1 MHRPGAVSP
10 RIRPAPALA
19 SLLLILP
26 ACAPAT
32 PPDAPDTAA
41 LEARI
46 QELEERFTPGLHTL
60 MGSVANRHA
69 MLWFAGQAENWALVD
84 YQIHEME
91 ELIEEI
97 EELHPV
103 YDGIPVAQLL
113 GEMTH
118 PAMEALEAALAARD
132 RAAFTSSFDR
142 LTQACNSCHVAA
154 DREVILV
161 VRPSSPPI
169 TNLSIQ
175 R

>member
-1 MHRPGAVSP
+1 MPRPGASP
-10 RIRPAPALA
+10 LRSRPAATLA
-19 SLLLILP
+19 ALLLLP

-32 PPDAPDTAA
+32 PEAPDTSA

-60 MGSVANRHA
+60 MGAVANRHA
-69 MLWFAGQAENWALVD
+69 MLWFAGQAENWELVD

-103 YDGIPVAQLL
+103 YDDIPVAQLL

-118 PAMEALEAALAARD
+118 PAIEALETAMAARD

-142 LTQACNSCHVAA
+142 LTQACNSCHLAA
-154 DREVILV
+154 DREVLLV

>member
-1 MHRPGAVSP
+1 MPHPGAVSP
-10 RIRPAPALA
+10 RIRTAPALA
-19 SLLLILP
+19 TLLLLLP
-26 ACAPAT
+26 ACAPA
-32 PPDAPDTAA
+32 PPDAPDTSA

-60 MGSVANRHA
+60 MGAMATRHA

-118 PAMEALEAALAARD
+118 PAIEALEAAMAARD

-154 DREVILV
+154 DREVLLII
-161 VRPSSPPI
+161 RPSSPPI
-169 TNLSIQ
+169 TNLSLQ

>member
-1 MHRPGAVSP
+1 MPRPGA
-10 RIRPAPALA
+10 APLRGLSAAALA
-19 SLLLILP
+19 ALLLLP
-26 ACAPAT
+26 ACAPSA
-32 PPDAPDTAA
+32 PEAPDTSA

-60 MGSVANRHA
+60 MGGVADRHA
-69 MLWFAGQAENWALVD
+69 MLWFAGEAENWELVD

-103 YDGIPVAQLL
+103 YDDVPVARLL

-118 PAMEALEAALAARD
+118 PAIEALETAMAARD
-132 RAAFTSSFDR
+132 LAAFTSSYDR

-169 TNLSIQ
+169 TNLRMQ

>member
-1 MHRPGAVSP
+1 MHLFGAASF
-10 RIRPAPALA
+10 RGRPAAALA
-19 SLLLILP
+19 SLLLLLP
-26 ACAPAT
+26 ACAPGT
-32 PPDAPDTAA
+32 PESPDTSA

-60 MGSVANRHA
+60 MGAVANRHA
-69 MLWFAGQAENWALVD
+69 MLWFAGQAGNWELVD

-103 YDGIPVAQLL
+103 YGEVPVAQLL

-132 RAAFTSSFDR
+132 QGSFTSSFDR

-169 TNLSIQ
+169 TNLSLQ
-175 R
+175 P

>member
-1 MHRPGAVSP
+1 MHLPEAASP
-10 RIRPAPALA
+10 RSRPATALA
-19 SLLLILP
+19 ALLLLLP
-26 ACAPAT
+26 ACAPA
-32 PPDAPDTAA
+32 PPEAPDTSA

-60 MGSVANRHA
+60 MGAVANRHA
-69 MLWFAGQAENWALVD
+69 MLWFAGQAENWELVD

-103 YDGIPVAQLL
+103 YDGIPVALLL

-118 PAMEALEAALAARD
+118 PAIDALETAMAAGD

-154 DREVILV
+154 DREVLLV
-161 VRPSSPPI
+161 VRPSAPPI
-169 TNLSIQ
+169 TNLSLQ